1 MERPTHVLISFLLS
15 DVVKFVSPP
24 FKFPHSGFNE
34 LRWEQLEARFNVIGL
49 GSNRFHGSWSLSG
62 DIWRHTLMKSRTGCR
77 SLIWQQPPVIV
88 FLFIIGFHPSTHP
101 LSDPLILTRLA
112 GAGGWGGA
120 VAPPLLMLVYDY
132 GISRDVYS
140 HFVDIHWKT
149 TKDGNNGEPNYMWI
163 FFLKI
168 NSVAAFAMTLY
179 LFALTRVW
187 DLAELWELGWDLTA
201 IQSWDDG
208 LAVVSSPSC
217 NRMFRI
223 YRLELIFVFPR
234 DSISIK

>member
-1 MERPTHVLISFLLS
+1 MERPTHVLISFL
-15 DVVKFVSPP
+15 VVNLCPPLQVSPQWFQWAPLGATGSKIQCHRSGIQQISWVLESFWWHLTSYLDEEQDRLP
-24 FKFPHSGFNE
+24 FSDLTATPGHSFPLHHWIPS
-34 LRWEQLEARFNVIGL
+34 I
-49 GSNRFHGSWSLSG
+49 
-62 DIWRHTLMKSRTGCR
+62 
-77 SLIWQQPPVIV
+77 
-88 FLFIIGFHPSTHP
+88 HPSVIWSTYPHK
-101 LSDPLILTRLA
+101 A
-112 GAGGWGGA
+112 CGGGA
-120 VAPPLLMLVYDY
+120 AAPPLLMPAYDD